1 MQEILLGLCNIL
13 SNCLNWII
21 VGLAIVELCI
31 LIRSGAILSK
41 LKGRI
46 DTFFSGKSVAIGV
59 KKLQR
64 GQIISEHI
72 SETTMDMSQLDSFLQ
87 DYQKKLGTYNT
98 FVSIIQIFPLLGI
111 LGTVAGLY
119 VAMNENMNGNQA
131 LYDGVRFALS
141 STVLGIIFA
150 VFFKIVDIFL
160 VNIINYIDDGIDRY
174 KLNYRTENEKVQNGQ
189 TGHTVHP

>member
-1 MQEILLGLCNIL
+1 
-13 SNCLNWII
+13 
-21 VGLAIVELCI
+21 
-31 LIRSGAILSK
+31 
-41 LKGRI
+41 
-46 DTFFSGKSVAIGV
+46 
-59 KKLQR
+59 
-64 GQIISEHI
+64 
-72 SETTMDMSQLDSFLQ
+72 MDMSQLDSFLQ

-119 VAMNENMNGNQA
+119 VAMNGNMNGNQA